1 MKELLQAKCK
11 IAGINILRMELMEFS
26 YQPEMTRALLQ
37 VQQAKAKIDARK
49 LIVKGGAMIVKD
61 ALIRL
66 DEEGVQLSK
75 KSKYELTK
83 DLMLITCG
91 ESGPPKPV
99 INL

>member
-11 IAGINILRMELMEFS
+11 IAGITIHRMELMEFS
-26 YQPEMTRALLQ
+26 YQAEMTKALLQ

-61 ALIRL
+61 ALVRL
-66 DEEGVQLSK
+66 DEEGLKLNQK
-75 KSKYELTK
+75 NKYELTK

-91 ESGPPKPV
+91 EQGAPQTV
-99 INL
+99 ITL